1 MDGGLSR
8 IVSGR
13 IGAKQSRAIAAQIG
27 ERPRPWIGH
36 REGTFG
42 SLKSLLDRLGA
53 SRRQQHVPLTR
64 VRPHPDAQARI
75 QPFVRDLAVELLGEK
90 LYDARTQST
99 WIDVALKADPVVGR
113 R

>member
-13 IGAKQSRAIAAQIG
+13 IWAKQSRAIAAQIG
-27 ERPRPWIGH
+27 ERLRPWIGH

>member
-1 MDGGLSR
+1 M
-8 IVSGR
+8 
-13 IGAKQSRAIAAQIG
+13 GASLGSCQVEFGPSRAAPSRRKSAS
-27 ERPRPWIGH
+27 RLRPWIGH